1 MGGYSPGTGLG
12 EESMIMYIGAAL
24 FFIGGIGWLSSMF
37 EMQVTLRA
45 LISPFVVFFAAGVF
59 LGGFMQKL
67 WGG

>member
-1 MGGYSPGTGLG
+1 MAGYSSGAGMG
-12 EESMIMYIGAAL
+12 EETMIMYIGAAL

-45 LISPFVVFFAAGVF
+45 LFSPFVMFFAAGVF
-59 LGGFMQKL
+59 WGGFMQKL

>member
-1 MGGYSPGTGLG
+1 
-12 EESMIMYIGAAL
+12 MIIYIGAAL

-45 LISPFVVFFAAGVF
+45 LISPFVMFFAAGVF